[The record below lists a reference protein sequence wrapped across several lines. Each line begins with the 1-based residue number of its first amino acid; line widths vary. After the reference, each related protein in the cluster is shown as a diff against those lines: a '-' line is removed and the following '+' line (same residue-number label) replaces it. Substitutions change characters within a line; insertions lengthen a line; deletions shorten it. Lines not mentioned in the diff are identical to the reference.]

1 MMGANA
7 GGDQMPY
14 QGSESKSRYLALALA
29 SRTVIN
35 SLQHFQSEGVADQQL
50 ERSIQDVLE
59 SLRETRDV
67 NNLFGASPR
76 QSPFAHYE
84 QLLTL
89 EEVTQALQGKNI
101 VDKLAQIFVTA
112 NDEERKENVSEAV
125 EFFYTLE
132 SRALYHYAQQVGS
145 REA

>member
-1 MMGANA
+1 MT
-7 GGDQMPY
+7 Y

-50 ERSIQDVLE
+50 ERSIEDVLE
-59 SLRETRDV
+59 SLRATRDV
-67 NNLFGASPR
+67 NNLFGASPK

-84 QLLTL
+84 QVLTL
-89 EEVTQALQGKNI
+89 GEVDQALKGKNI
-101 VDKLAQIFVTA
+101 VDKLAQIFTA
-112 NDEERKENVSEAV
+112 NDNDEERKKNVSEAV

-132 SRALYHYAQQVGS
+132 TRALHHYAQQVGS